1 MTHYLRKQA
10 TIFIVFLAIIV
21 VIAGGIY
28 LLLHHEN
35 ATCYDGIQNQSETG
49 IDCGG
54 PCGPCPIPKEKLEIL
69 SQDFIPTTENNF
81 DLVAKVQNPNSNWG
95 IDSIVYK
102 FNFYDADNNLIDSK
116 QGTAYF
122 LPQETK
128 YIVEQ
133 KFSLSETPA
142 SVKFELGSP
151 HWQYLRYFEELRLR
165 ITNTGYELI
174 DGKYH
179 LSGIIENKS
188 NYNLNQVEVIG
199 VLFDENK
206 KPIAAGKTTMETLM
220 INEAR
225 GFEIIWPYTI
235 DKTISSF
242 DVRAHTN
249 VYLDENFIRVNSS
262 PVPQ

>member
-1 MTHYLRKQA
+1 MTQYLRKQA
-10 TIFIVFLAIIV
+10 TIFIVFLVIIV
-21 VIAGGIY
+21 VITGGIY
-28 LLLHHEN
+28 LLVHHEN

-69 SQDFIPTTENNF
+69 SQNFIPTTENNF

-95 IDSIVYK
+95 IDIIVYK

-116 QGTAYF
+116 QGTTYF

-133 KFSLSETPA
+133 KFSPSETPA
-142 SVKFELGSP
+142 SMKFELGIP

-165 ITNTGYELI
+165 IINGGYQLT
-174 DGKYH
+174 DGKYRI
-179 LSGIIENKS
+179 SGIIENKS
-188 NYNLNQVEVIG
+188 NYNLSQVEVVG
-199 VLFDENK
+199 VLFDENQ
-206 KPIAAGKTTMETLM
+206 KPVAAGKTTMETLM
-220 INEAR
+220 INEGR
-225 GFEIIWPYTI
+225 SFEIIWPYII

-242 DVRAHTN
+242 DARAYTN
-249 VYLDENFIRVNSS
+249 VYLDENFIRVNSN